1 MVFVGFFFLAAFI
14 REQIHI
20 WIVNVS
26 FEIKYYNVLV
36 ELQDSWHFTYI
47 VTFISISFKKFLV
60 ISFLWL
66 QIMIKH
72 ANNIIFY
79 NIHQKDNSHHTLYY
93 YGLRIHFNYLD
104 PSRLGPIHV
113 HILFSFLK
121 KTQITSYLKANF
133 SW

>member
-1 MVFVGFFFLAAFI
+1 MMWYLLFFLAAFI
-14 REQIHI
+14 REQIQI

-26 FEIKYYNVLV
+26 FEIKYYNALA

-47 VTFISISFKKFLV
+47 VTFISISFKKFVV
-60 ISFLWL
+60 ISFIWL

-93 YGLRIHFNYLD
+93 YKIFEL
-104 PSRLGPIHV
+104 V
-113 HILFSFLK
+113 
-121 KTQITSYLKANF
+121 ITSNMLTYIYIRYFLPYLASATF
-133 SW
+133 RCSVSPS